1 MARLYFNVFYTY
13 DTGRFG
19 DVDDGGGDD
28 GSNGSSGCLSDDDE
42 LFHLF
47 ATFFFC

>member
-1 MARLYFNVFYTY
+1 MFYTY

-19 DVDDGGGDD
+19 HVNDGDGGGD
-28 GSNGSSGCLSDDDE
+28 GSSGCLSDDDE

-47 ATFFFC
+47 ATLFFC